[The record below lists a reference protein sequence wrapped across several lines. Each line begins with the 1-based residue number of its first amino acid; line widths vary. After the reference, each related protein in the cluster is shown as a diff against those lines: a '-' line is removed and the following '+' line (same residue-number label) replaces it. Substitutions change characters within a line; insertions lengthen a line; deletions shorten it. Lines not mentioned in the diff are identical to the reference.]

1 MVVQRR
7 DQGDSNLRGDPE
19 RRQACAG
26 EVVGMDDVGT
36 KAGDL
41 LPHRG
46 RHPRVVRLQDP
57 ILPLP
62 QDIHFMDSQTV
73 HQELTVDA
81 LIPARVD
88 AEDPHL
94 VSRLAQPQC
103 RVVKRYL
110 GSTHKSRHKEIGDH
124 QHAHISPLS
133 RRRNNFDP
141 VKPHLAHTIKH
152 QAELDLLALLEIERH
167 VEIAVDWRR

>member
-7 DQGDSNLRGDPE
+7 DQGDSNLRGNPE

-41 LPHRG
+41 RRTAVATPGSYVCRNRFFHCRRILTSWTARPSTRELP
-46 RHPRVVRLQDP
+46 
-57 ILPLP
+57 
-62 QDIHFMDSQTV
+62 
-73 HQELTVDA
+73 VDT
-81 LIPARVD
+81 LIPACVD

-110 GSTHKSRHKEIGDH
+110 GSTHKSRHEEIGDH
-124 QHAHISPLS
+124 QHAHASPLL
-133 RRRNNFDP
+133 RQRNNFDP
-141 VKPHLAHTIKH
+141 VKPHLAHTLKH
-152 QAELDLLALLEIERH
+152 QAELDLLTLLEIERH
-167 VEIAVDWRR
+167 VEIAVDWHR